1 MPPLLK
7 NAIGP
12 GHCRPLPDYPSG
24 DNVIYLD
31 IYYVSYYS
39 NYTMRKRYPSTA
51 LSLAILGLISQ
62 EPLSG
67 YGLRKIFLTT
77 PMGHFSPSPG
87 AIYPALKKMEHAG
100 LITGRIEGENTLRPK
115 RTYTITA
122 KGLKA
127 LRQRL
132 SEPISDS
139 DITWRLDEL
148 VLRFAFMGD
157 VLGER
162 ESIVFLC
169 DLASRIDTHVEYLKD
184 HLKIQREREHNRLTG
199 AYALEQGIA
208 KYEATATWARRV
220 IADLKSE

>member
-1 MPPLLK
+1 MTR
-7 NAIGP
+7 GF
-12 GHCRPLPDYPSG
+12 
-24 DNVIYLD
+24 
-31 IYYVSYYS
+31 
-39 NYTMRKRYPSTA
+39 PSTT

-67 YGLRKIFLTT
+67 YDLRKTFLTT

-100 LITGRIEGENTLRPK
+100 LIAGKIEGQNTLRPK
-115 RTYTITA
+115 RTYTVTA

-132 SEPISDS
+132 SAPITDS

-148 VLRFAFMGD
+148 MLRFAFMGN
-157 VLGER
+157 VLGKR
-162 ESIVFLC
+162 ESIAFLY
-169 DLASRIDTHVEYLKD
+169 DLASRIEPHVKYLKD

-208 KYEATATWARRV
+208 KYEATAAWARRV
-220 IADLKSE
+220 IAALKSE